1 MPELPEIETFKRYL
15 DRTSLHQ
22 RITNVEVRDAY
33 VLKGISARELARRLK
48 RHRFENS
55 HRHGKHLFVHIGD
68 ALWLRLHFGM
78 TGSLEYLNDDEVVP
92 KTARVIF
99 CFATNRR
106 LAFDD
111 QRKFGEIELIE
122 DVDEFL
128 QTRDIGPDALEVGL
142 SQFKVIV
149 GNRRGAV
156 KAILLN
162 QQLIAGI
169 GNLYADE
176 ILFRACV
183 HPATQAA
190 TFSDTDLRR
199 LFRATRYVLEKA
211 IALKTDFN
219 RLPKS
224 WLLTHRGKRGR
235 CPRCGR
241 ALKSATIG
249 GRTSWFCAHCQKR
262 AA

>member
-1 MPELPEIETFKRYL
+1 MPELPEVETFKRYL
-15 DRTSLHQ
+15 DSTSLHQ
-22 RITNVEVRDAY
+22 RIRSVEVRDAY
-33 VLKGISARELARRLK
+33 VLKRVSTRELARRLK
-48 RHRFENS
+48 GRRFENS
-55 HRHGKHLFVHIGD
+55 YRHGKHLFVRAD
-68 ALWLRLHFGM
+68 DELWLRLHFGM
-78 TGSLEYLNDDEVVP
+78 TGSLEYLKHDERAP
-92 KTARVIF
+92 KTARIIF
-99 CFATNRR
+99 RFATNRR

-128 QTRDIGPDALEVGL
+128 QTRDIGPDALEIGL
-142 SQFKVIV
+142 SQFKAIV

-183 HPATQAA
+183 HPATQA
-190 TFSDTDLRR
+190 TTLSDTDLRR
-199 LFRATRYVLEKA
+199 LFRATRYVLKKA
-211 IALKTDFN
+211 IVLKTDFN

-249 GRTSWFCAHCQKR
+249 GRTAWFCVHCQKR
-262 AA
+262 I